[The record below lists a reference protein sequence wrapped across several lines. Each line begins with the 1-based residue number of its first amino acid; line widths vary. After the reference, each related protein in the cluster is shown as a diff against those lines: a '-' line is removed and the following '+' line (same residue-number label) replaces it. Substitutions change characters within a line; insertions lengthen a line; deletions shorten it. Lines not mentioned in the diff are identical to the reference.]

1 MSELLTNTSPPSPS
15 LDRPHVLVV
24 DDDDRLRE
32 LLRRYLAE
40 NGFLVATAADA
51 ARARAKLT
59 SLTFDVIVLDLMMP
73 GESGLDFARAL
84 RRGGD
89 LPILML
95 TAKDGEW
102 DEAEALDTG
111 ADDFLAKPFSFVVLL
126 ARLRALA
133 RRPPTPRP
141 AIRCAD
147 SAPP

>member
-59 SLTFDVIVLDLMMP
+59 SLTFDVSVLDLMMP

-84 RRGGD
+84 EFFYQ
-89 LPILML
+89 PP
-95 TAKDGEW
+95 K
-102 DEAEALDTG
+102 
-111 ADDFLAKPFSFVVLL
+111 
-126 ARLRALA
+126 
-133 RRPPTPRP
+133 PTPGIHATTVIAP
-141 AIRCAD
+141 SAVVGENASIGRC
-147 SAPP
+147 SGLRGI